1 MSLISDALRKAHT
14 EAAQQDRAQHQF
26 YMSHGGR
33 AGTAGRGMTRGTVV
47 LAALVGACVTAAAA
61 LFYMT
66 RVAPVRA
73 SGPAPV
79 TAQVVAASSPAP
91 SPGAPAEASP
101 SPARESAPA
110 QPVKP
115 VSQAVPPAR
124 TKPERSAPSSQA
136 TAGTTEESVRQE
148 APIREEAAPPRRT
161 SRDHFVQ
168 GETYLSPIVGPL
180 GTGLSLS
187 GISSARGASVA
198 IINGNLV
205 RAGATVGPFVIEEI
219 EQRRVRVRYVDVIF
233 WLTY

>member
-1 MSLISDALRKAHT
+1 MSLISDALRKAHM

-33 AGTAGRGMTRGTVV
+33 AGTAGHGLTRGTIV

-66 RVAPVRA
+66 RVAPVRG

-79 TAQVVAASSPAP
+79 TAQVVAASAPAP
-91 SPGAPAEASP
+91 SAAVVAEPP
-101 SPARESAPA
+101 SSRARESAG
-110 QPVKP
+110 
-115 VSQAVPPAR
+115 SQSVQPAR
-124 TKPERSAPSSQA
+124 VEKVIPPVTKPERSAPPPQTTAAAMEQA
-136 TAGTTEESVRQE
+136 PV
-148 APIREEAAPPRRT
+148 REEATAPRRT

-219 EQRRVRVRYVDVIF
+219 EQRRVRVRYIDVIF